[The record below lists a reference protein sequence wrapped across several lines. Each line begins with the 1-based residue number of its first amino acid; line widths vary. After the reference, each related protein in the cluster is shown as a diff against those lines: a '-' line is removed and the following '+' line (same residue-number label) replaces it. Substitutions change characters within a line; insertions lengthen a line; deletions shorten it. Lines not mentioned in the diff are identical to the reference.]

1 MDVAVRLGRV
11 LRDQTFGTEGEL
23 SFRGRRF
30 VDLNMVPR
38 RSALRLAGTPSRAA
52 KFTSKAMSI
61 SSSSSIPWGTR
72 NLTFVLSVFQT
83 RSESHLAFGT
93 HKKTSGRGVHF
104 RLKTSAR
111 KRQPGIH
118 FWLEIERSRRGRRV
132 VWENLRQLET
142 QATILRQA
150 RPWQVGERDGRTGFS
165 KLECRLA
172 IFTKVWP
179 TRRCRFG
186 C

>member
-1 MDVAVRLGRV
+1 M
-11 LRDQTFGTEGEL
+11 RDQTFGNEEE
-23 SFRGRRF
+23 SSVRGRRF
-30 VDLNMVPR
+30 VDQHMVLK
-38 RSALRLAGTPSRAA
+38 RSALRLTGTASRTAEFASRAI
-52 KFTSKAMSI
+52 SI
-61 SSSSSIPWGTR
+61 SPSSTIPWGTR

-150 RPWQVGERDGRTGFS
+150 RPWQVGERDGRAGFS
-165 KLECRLA
+165 EFEWRFA

>member
-11 LRDQTFGTEGEL
+11 LRDQTFGAEGEL

-61 SSSSSIPWGTR
+61 SSSSAIPWGTR

-132 VWENLRQLET
+132 VWENLRQLKT
-142 QATILRQA
+142 QATI
-150 RPWQVGERDGRTGFS
+150 
-165 KLECRLA
+165 
-172 IFTKVWP
+172 
-179 TRRCRFG
+179 
-186 C
+186 